1 MLKCDGCLDRLE
13 KGLAPRL
20 RRILHAAGD
29 RIRTDR
35 RSSQEVRI
43 DGRGAASSRH
53 ADEARSRRPR
63 AEKRPSRRRRFGH
76 GVPSL
81 TAQASGPAYGRT
93 PTAASDSPPLRRV
106 SFLTPGKEGNRLLS
120 VRGGLQTVHE
130 VTASRRTRPGE
141 HREIY
146 RGDAQVTGILP
157 GRTERIEEILF
168 ALEPAGSLRDVLRV
182 KDFHSLR
189 IRGDKRP
196 TRYAMSVSG
205 T

>member
-1 MLKCDGCLDRLE
+1 MRF
-13 KGLAPRL
+13 
-20 RRILHAAGD
+20 
-29 RIRTDR
+29 
-35 RSSQEVRI
+35 
-43 DGRGAASSRH
+43 
-53 ADEARSRRPR
+53 ARSTDQRPWRRFL
-63 AEKRPSRRRRFGH
+63 PSRRRSPPSPSTRRKTP
-76 GVPSL
+76 VPSA
-81 TAQASGPAYGRT
+81 TIRARCSFIKSPASGPEHGRT